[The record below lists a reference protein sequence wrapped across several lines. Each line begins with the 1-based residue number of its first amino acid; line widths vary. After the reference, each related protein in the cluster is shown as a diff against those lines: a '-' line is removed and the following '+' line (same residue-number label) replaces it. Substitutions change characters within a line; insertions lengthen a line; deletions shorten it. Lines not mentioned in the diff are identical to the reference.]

1 MGRLLGHSG
10 PVLKLVTAMEILST
24 SLSWGMEKAF
34 ISRKITPQTLLSP
47 KSKKRPVFEHIFKW
61 PRSCSDHQVV
71 FIYILDKVCNYS
83 IRYT

>member
-47 KSKKRPVFEHIFKW
+47 KSKKRPVFEHVFKCTSS
-61 PRSCSDHQVV
+61 PAHVLIIKLFFYFR
-71 FIYILDKVCNYS
+71 
-83 IRYT
+83 